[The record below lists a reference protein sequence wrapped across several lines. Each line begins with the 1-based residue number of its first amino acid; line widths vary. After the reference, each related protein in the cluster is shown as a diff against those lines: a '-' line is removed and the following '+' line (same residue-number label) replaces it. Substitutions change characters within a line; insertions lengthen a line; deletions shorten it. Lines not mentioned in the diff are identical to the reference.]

1 VAGRARTGAGPA
13 AGRLA
18 CMSHATGAAL
28 PAPSKLA
35 RMTSSSNSQRG
46 GTLLGFVLGLV
57 LGLGIAVAVAL
68 YITNA
73 PVPFVSKV
81 KPASESVT
89 PDTAGDPNKPLYAP
103 APGTKGGAP
112 AAAVPKVDAATD
124 PKAAPPPAEKGPTP
138 PVADDGS
145 RFLLQAGAFR
155 SHDEADAM
163 RARLA
168 LLGFDSKI
176 FPLEKDGTT
185 LYRVRL
191 GPYGNLEDINRIRKT
206 MAENGIDVQLIR
218 LK

>member
-1 VAGRARTGAGPA
+1 
-13 AGRLA
+13 
-18 CMSHATGAAL
+18 
-28 PAPSKLA
+28 
-35 RMTSSSNSQRG
+35 MTSSSNSQRG
-46 GTLLGFVLGLV
+46 GTLLGLVLGLV

-89 PDTAGDPNKPLYAP
+89 PETGGDPNKPLYAP
-103 APGTKGGAP
+103 APTTKGAAPAP
-112 AAAVPKVDAATD
+112 AAPKADAATD
-124 PKAAPPPAEKGPTP
+124 PKAAPPPAEKGTAPA
-138 PVADDGS
+138 VADDGS

-155 SHDEADAM
+155 SQDDAEAM

-168 LLGFDSKI
+168 LLGLDSRI
-176 FPLEKDGTT
+176 FPVEQGGST

-191 GPYGNLEDINRIRKT
+191 GPYSSLDDINRIRKT
-206 MAENGIDVQLIR
+206 MAENSIDVQLIR

>member
-1 VAGRARTGAGPA
+1 
-13 AGRLA
+13 
-18 CMSHATGAAL
+18 M
-28 PAPSKLA
+28 
-35 RMTSSSNSQRG
+35 MSSSHSQRG
-46 GTLLGFVLGLV
+46 NTLLGFVLGLV
-57 LGLGIAVAVAL
+57 IGLGIAVAVAL

-103 APGTKGGAP
+103 APNVKGGAP
-112 AAAVPKVDAATD
+112 ATAAPKADAATD
-124 PKAAPPPAEKGPTP
+124 PKAAPPPAEKDTAPA
-138 PVADDGS
+138 VAGDGS

-155 SHDEADAM
+155 SHDDADAM

-168 LLGFDSKI
+168 LLGLDSRI
-176 FPLEKDGTT
+176 FPLEQGGAT

-206 MAENGIDVQLIR
+206 MAENGIDVQLIK

>member
-1 VAGRARTGAGPA
+1 
-13 AGRLA
+13 
-18 CMSHATGAAL
+18 MSHATGARQLAQ
-28 PAPSKLA
+28 SKLI

-46 GTLLGFVLGLV
+46 NTLLGFILGLV
-57 LGLGIAVAVAL
+57 IGLGIAVAVAL
-68 YITNA
+68 YITKA

-81 KPASESVT
+81 KPASESIT
-89 PDTAGDPNKPLYAP
+89 PDTAGDPNKPLYGP
-103 APGTKGGAP
+103 PPGAKGETP
-112 AAAVPKVDAATD
+112 AATAPKVDAASD
-124 PKAAPPPAEKGPTP
+124 PKAAPPPAEKGTTEAT
-138 PVADDGS
+138 VDGGT

-176 FPLEKDGTT
+176 FPLEQGGAT

>member
-1 VAGRARTGAGPA
+1 
-13 AGRLA
+13 
-18 CMSHATGAAL
+18 MSHAPGAAQA
-28 PAPSKLA
+28 APSKLP
-35 RMTSSSNSQRG
+35 RMMTSSHSQRG
-46 GTLLGFVLGLV
+46 NTLLGLVLGLV
-57 LGLGIAVAVAL
+57 IGLGIAVAVAL

-103 APGTKGGAP
+103 APNVKGGAP
-112 AAAVPKVDAATD
+112 AAAAPKADAATD
-124 PKAAPPPAEKGPTP
+124 PKAAPPPAEKAAPA
-138 PVADDGS
+138 VADDGS

-155 SHDEADAM
+155 SHDEAEAM

-168 LLGFDSKI
+168 LLGFDSRI
-176 FPLEKDGTT
+176 FPLEQGGAT

>member
-1 VAGRARTGAGPA
+1 MKNVVFRRQ
-13 AGRLA
+13 
-18 CMSHATGAAL
+18 S
-28 PAPSKLA
+28 
-35 RMTSSSNSQRG
+35 G
-46 GTLLGFVLGLV
+46 GTLLGFIVGLLV
-57 LGLGIAVAVAL
+57 GLGIAVAVAL

-81 KPASESVT
+81 RPASEAVN
-89 PDTAGDPNKPLYAP
+89 PATAGDPNKSLHAP
-103 APGTKGGAP
+103 APVLKGGTGSAGTE
-112 AAAVPKVDAATD
+112 AAKANPATD
-124 PKAAPPPAEKGPTP
+124 PKAAPPPVEKGTAAA
-138 PVADDGS
+138 PVDDGS

-155 SHDEADAM
+155 SPDDADAM

-176 FPLEKDGTT
+176 FPREQDGTT

-191 GPYGNLEDINRIRKT
+191 GPYGNLEDVNRIRKT

>member
-1 VAGRARTGAGPA
+1 
-13 AGRLA
+13 
-18 CMSHATGAAL
+18 MSHAAGAAE
-28 PAPSKLA
+28 PGPSKLP
-35 RMTSSSNSQRG
+35 RMMSSSHSQRG
-46 GTLLGFVLGLV
+46 NTLIGFVLGLV
-57 LGLGIAVAVAL
+57 IGLGIAVAVAL

-89 PDTAGDPNKPLYAP
+89 PETGGDPNKPLYAP
-103 APGTKGGAP
+103 APNAKGGTP
-112 AAAVPKVDAATD
+112 AAAAPRTDAATD
-124 PKAAPPPAEKGPTP
+124 PKAAPPPAEKGAAPA
-138 PVADDGS
+138 VADDGS

-155 SHDEADAM
+155 SHDEAEAM

-176 FPLEKDGTT
+176 FPLEQGGAT
-185 LYRVRL
+185 LYRVRM

-206 MAENGIDVQLIR
+206 MAENSIDVQLIR